1 MRTSA
6 FSLIPEISV
15 FGDKFDK
22 FTFGDKFNFCDNFG
36 DKLNFGDKFN
46 FGNNFGDKINFVDK
60 FNFGNNFGDKF
71 SWSKCSEMNGRSKAA
86 HPPPPHRPVPV
97 IPPSVKPR
105 VMAAAVETTTTPEK
119 KFSNIGSKPKARPRI
134 RNDASSTEK
143 NATQGWVNIRAD
155 RKSPVR

>member
-22 FTFGDKFNFCDNFG
+22 FTFGDKFNFGDNFG
-36 DKLNFGDKFN
+36 DKL
-46 FGNNFGDKINFVDK
+46 
-60 FNFGNNFGDKF
+60 NFGDKF

-143 NATQGWVNIRAD
+143 NATQGWVNIYSGKRLQ
-155 RKSPVR
+155 